1 MNRALFSARSIQI
14 ALGALVLALGLS
26 AWTAS
31 RAMRIDQTTAA
42 PPPSFATSDALAKAP
57 MVVPVDIGMVVGLN
71 VFSPERKAP
80 LRRYRLSGYAEP
92 VAAAPPPKP
101 LVLGTVVAP
110 NNRSFAFCRMPD
122 GPAIIVRVGDKIGTY
137 TVKSIE
143 RNQVVF
149 NAPGEEAFAVNASK
163 Q

>member
-1 MNRALFSARSIQI
+1 MNRAMFKARSVQI
-14 ALGALVLALGLS
+14 ALGALVIALVLS
-26 AWTAS
+26 GWTAS
-31 RAMRIDQTTAA
+31 RAMRIEPTSPA
-42 PPPSFATSDALAKAP
+42 PPPSFATADALAGAP
-57 MVVPVDIGMVVGLN
+57 MVVPVDIGTIVGLN

-110 NNRSFAFCRMPD
+110 DNRSFAFSRMPD
-122 GPAIIVRVGDKIGTY
+122 GPAMIVRVGDRIGMY

-149 NAPGEEAFAVNASK
+149 FAPGEEPFAVTASK